1 MLSPE
6 SSTAH
11 SSYSNPD
18 FPSVQNDFPPDIYN
32 DFFFKYHQQMTEIFS
47 FCLVE
52 YLLISEEEQYLFR
65 LSPQTKKRVA
75 FMKLKTTDLG
85 TGHYV
90 S

>member
-1 MLSPE
+1 
-6 SSTAH
+6 
-11 SSYSNPD
+11 
-18 FPSVQNDFPPDIYN
+18 
-32 DFFFKYHQQMTEIFS
+32 MTEIFS

>member
-1 MLSPE
+1 
-6 SSTAH
+6 
-11 SSYSNPD
+11 
-18 FPSVQNDFPPDIYN
+18 
-32 DFFFKYHQQMTEIFS
+32 MTEIFS

-90 S
+90 C